1 MQRPEFE
8 ITYPGGIK
16 TCCLFSL
23 RKCLFLCISNF
34 LSGCSIWVP
43 YPRGKIT
50 PDPYKKL
57 ERLMCEVEFF
67 GRCFLW
73 RKVQGL
79 FRVLPIP
86 RTHTAWIGGL
96 EVSVYLLFVNVRGW
110 FGTLCVGGF
119 C

>member
-1 MQRPEFE
+1 
-8 ITYPGGIK
+8 
-16 TCCLFSL
+16 
-23 RKCLFLCISNF
+23 
-34 LSGCSIWVP
+34 
-43 YPRGKIT
+43 
-50 PDPYKKL
+50 
-57 ERLMCEVEFF
+57 MCEVEFF